1 MSLFDEFIERVL
13 THEGGYVNNPEDPGG
28 ETKYGIA
35 KRSYPNVDIKNLTR
49 DGAVAIYRR
58 DFWERVQG
66 DQLPRQ
72 FAFQALDAAVNH
84 GIGNAVRWMQRA
96 VDVADDGIVGPV
108 TLNTIKRFDA
118 ADLVLLFNA
127 ERLEFYAKLETFGA
141 FGRGWTR
148 RVAGNLRHAAKD
160 N

>member
-13 THEGGYVNNPEDPGG
+13 THEGGYVNHPEDPGG
-28 ETKYGIA
+28 ETKFGIA
-35 KRSYPNVDIKNLTR
+35 KRSYPEVDIKNLTR
-49 DGAVAIYRR
+49 DEAKAIYRR
-58 DFWERVQG
+58 DFWDRAQG
-66 DQLPRQ
+66 DKLPRQ

-96 VDVADDGIVGPV
+96 VGAADDGVIGPV
-108 TLNTIKRFDA
+108 TLGRVQRFDP

-127 ERLEFYAKLETFGA
+127 ERLEFYTKLEKFEA

-148 RVAGNLRHAAKD
+148 RVAGNLRHAAGD